1 MSSSSLW
8 PQPKRQFSF
17 LQYTKEERHQFSDPP
32 TTFFLLQYVS
42 ILPSLPIPRKSHNIH
57 TNMNKK
63 TLDPVLRNSIQRQ
76 RERDRKRE
84 REREMWMR
92 KGIPLKSSTSPKP
105 QPKRGTLRLTL
116 TLHFLSFPLVS
127 SHIHPQKISTFSLL
141 HFPFNKV

>member
-84 REREMWMR
+84 RERDVDE
-92 KGIPLKSSTSPKP
+92 KGDTSEI
-105 QPKRGTLRLTL
+105 
-116 TLHFLSFPLVS
+116 LHQSKTTTQERNPTANSDVALSVFSFGLF
-127 SHIHPQKISTFSLL
+127 SHTPTKNLNFFFIAFS
-141 HFPFNKV
+141 F